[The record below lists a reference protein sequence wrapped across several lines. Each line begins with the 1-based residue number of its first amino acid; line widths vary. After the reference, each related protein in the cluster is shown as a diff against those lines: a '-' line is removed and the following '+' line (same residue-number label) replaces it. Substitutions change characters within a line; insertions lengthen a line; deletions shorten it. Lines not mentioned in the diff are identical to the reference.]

1 MANKLVRKFKSC
13 IHPNLTNSYENIWP
27 SKKCSNKLQYRF
39 KKNISVQPFA
49 FGQSSVTGAPR
60 PFGEGSA
67 ARAAFK
73 RIKIQF
79 HSVCR
84 KHYVSK
90 KMNLKNAAPLR
101 PYHGPIT
108 PTPPRGSLTSF
119 RRAFLGPIAALE
131 ARKRLDCV
139 KKHPEGVRNARCAC
153 AQWRTRGSFYKGS

>member
-49 FGQSSVTGAPR
+49 FGQSSVNRAR
-60 PFGEGSA
+60 A

-90 KMNLKNAAPLR
+90 KMNLKTAAPLR

-108 PTPPRGSLTSF
+108 PTQRLRDPRGSLTSF

-139 KKHPEGVRNARCAC
+139 KKHGSIGRCAC
-153 AQWRTRGSFYKGS
+153 AQWRTRGSFSKGS